1 MKGKIPKY
9 LFLLVFTGLFL
20 HPAIS
25 QEEEIEYTYSPTMDS
40 ICGMHVSAYRT
51 FFKIDLYEY
60 ALEKWLEAFND
71 CPAISEMMYVDG
83 VKMYR
88 SFIKDAPEGPAR
100 ENLIDTLMLI
110 YDRRMENFGGE
121 GNVLGRKARDLLA
134 YRGADLEQVQN
145 AHLMLK
151 KSIELE
157 GKESRDVV
165 MLLLISTGI
174 TLNQAGMMENN
185 QVIEDYFLLNG
196 ILDQI
201 EGRSS
206 YRDRTR
212 ASIEELMLQED
223 ILSCEALD
231 RYYEPRF
238 EENKTD
244 LAFLKNLI
252 NVYTLSVCDRSEI
265 FAVASENLYSLEP
278 SPESAHTLGII
289 FLSRKE
295 YTKAEGFL
303 KEAVLGEN
311 ISDKIRAEWY
321 YDLAK
326 LNSNTEEYC
335 KAIEYG
341 QEAVKLDGNLGMA
354 YLLLGD
360 AYIASRDRLGDD
372 FQQRTAFWAAAD
384 KFDKAAS
391 VDPSLADEAKQ
402 KLTAISLQYP
412 SNEEV
417 FFRDLKEGE
426 FYMVRGC
433 INEKST
439 VRSRK

>member
-1 MKGKIPKY
+1 MNRKILKY
-9 LFLLVFTGLFL
+9 IFLSAFTGMFLL
-20 HPAIS
+20 PAIS
-25 QEEEIEYTYSPTMDS
+25 QEEQKEWIYSRTKDS

-60 ALEKWLEAFND
+60 ALEKWSEAFND

-83 VKMYR
+83 VTMYR
-88 SFIKDAPEGPAR
+88 SFIKDAPEGPVR

-134 YRGADLEQVQN
+134 YRGADLEQVKN
-145 AHLMLK
+145 AYQMLK

-165 MLLLISTGI
+165 MLLLISTSI
-174 TLNQAGMMENN
+174 TLNQAGMMDNN
-185 QVIEDYFLLNG
+185 QVIDDYFLLNG

-201 EGRSS
+201 GGRSS
-206 YRDRTR
+206 RRDRTR
-212 ASIEELMLQED
+212 VSIQELVLQED

-231 RYYEPRF
+231 RYYEPQF
-238 EENKTD
+238 EENKND
-244 LAFLKNLI
+244 LGFLKNLI
-252 NVYTLSVCDRSEI
+252 KVYTMSVCGRSEI
-265 FAVASENLYSLEP
+265 FAAASENLYSLEP
-278 SPESAHTLGII
+278 SPESAHNLGII
-289 FLSRKE
+289 FLSRKD

-311 ISDKIRAEWY
+311 IDKGIKAEWY

-326 LNSNTEEYC
+326 LNSNTDEYC
-335 KAIEYG
+335 EAIEYA
-341 QEAVKLDGNLGMA
+341 QEAVKLDGNLGKA

-384 KFDKAAS
+384 KFGKAAS
-391 VDPSLADEAKQ
+391 VDPSLTTEAKQ

-417 FFRDLKEGE
+417 FFRDLKEGD